1 MIKAQ
6 KCLELGFVVLVMSV
20 LMCVGLV
27 GCGEDEASSSI
38 GDSNSSG
45 GDSNSAN
52 DLGSE
57 PEPGPA
63 NEIDAQITSS
73 DGSSTMVSG
82 SAEDLTPESNQA
94 VVDRGT
100 LTVFLSASD
109 GTLTTFAVDAPS
121 DAIPGT
127 VSITSEGATGT
138 WLTIVSIEGVYT
150 SSGGSIT
157 VKQCPEAGEVVTGT
171 FDVELN
177 DFSGGTSALTG
188 TWRATVALSDNSITC
203 RVIEPEPT
211 PGGGMG
217 GGTGDGTGDGTGG
230 GTGGACELNPD
241 NCDGPCCPF
250 IEPVIGCQIEC
261 QEGPCNPVSS
271 GFDASGAEC
280 VECVTACEDI
290 YLDDPECSGPI
301 VALEEC
307 SADSGCD
314 ELDRFEDE
322 HLACVDANCCAEL
335 QTAF

>member
-1 MIKAQ
+1 M
-6 KCLELGFVVLVMSV
+6 
-20 LMCVGLV
+20 
-27 GCGEDEASSSI
+27 GCGDDEASSSS
-38 GDSNSSG
+38 GDSNSG
-45 GDSNSAN
+45 GGSNSAN

-63 NEIDAQITSS
+63 NEIDAQIAGS
-73 DGSSTMVSG
+73 DGSTTTVSG
-82 SAEDLTPESNQA
+82 SAEDLTPEINQA

-109 GTLTTFAVDAPS
+109 TTLTTFAVDAPS

-127 VSITSEGATGT
+127 VSITSDGAIGT
-138 WLTIVSIEGVYT
+138 WLTIASLEGVYT

-157 VKQCPEAGEVVTGT
+157 VNQCPEAGEVVTGT
-171 FDVELN
+171 FNVDLN
-177 DFSGGTSALTG
+177 DFFGGTSALTG
-188 TWRATVALSDNSITC
+188 TWRATVAVSDNSITC

-211 PGGGMG
+211 PGD
-217 GGTGDGTGDGTGG
+217 GTGDDTDDDTGDGTGG
-230 GTGGACELNPD
+230 ACEFNPD

-250 IEPVIGCQIEC
+250 IEPVIECQIEC
-261 QEGPCNPVSS
+261 QSGPCNPINP
-271 GFDASGAEC
+271 GFDESGQEC
-280 VECVTACEDI
+280 VECLIACEDI

-314 ELDRFEDE
+314 ELDRFGDE
-322 HLACVDANCCAEL
+322 YLACVDANCCAEL